1 MTARYYIDTNI
12 FGKLI
17 KDKNYFDVF
26 SIETN
31 RNNEFPNLLP
41 IYFTPFSIIEYLGIK
56 VQNPVIKCSQNLRKT
71 TIETEIE
78 RIVYESYQYYSSLRA
93 ITKGNI
99 LQVAEH
105 TASFIEKNNL
115 YFGAFCNYILTHRNL
130 EKELAL
136 HLAANYIYNFR
147 FPSNLRSYISA
158 TLSYDLFRNYIL
170 PYSVSKFRL
179 IESEWDT
186 RWTRLNKES
195 EGKFLP
201 YDQALR
207 LKANGDNVDCDIIHQ
222 VVMGFESN
230 RKTHPV
236 YVLTADSQKIIIP
249 RISVYKAL
257 VRIAQHQISKT
268 NTIDAKYLITNSEGI
283 IIFIDQEGK
292 VIKEINVSE
301 IPAFGRPP

>member
-1 MTARYYIDTNI
+1 M
-12 FGKLI
+12 
-17 KDKNYFDVF
+17 
-26 SIETN
+26 
-31 RNNEFPNLLP
+31 
-41 IYFTPFSIIEYLGIK
+41 
-56 VQNPVIKCSQNLRKT
+56 
-71 TIETEIE
+71 
-78 RIVYESYQYYSSLRA
+78 
-93 ITKGNI
+93 
-99 LQVAEH
+99 
-105 TASFIEKNNL
+105 
-115 YFGAFCNYILTHRNL
+115 
-130 EKELAL
+130 
-136 HLAANYIYNFR
+136 
-147 FPSNLRSYISA
+147 RSYISA

>member
-1 MTARYYIDTNI
+1 M
-12 FGKLI
+12 
-17 KDKNYFDVF
+17 
-26 SIETN
+26 
-31 RNNEFPNLLP
+31 
-41 IYFTPFSIIEYLGIK
+41 
-56 VQNPVIKCSQNLRKT
+56 
-71 TIETEIE
+71 
-78 RIVYESYQYYSSLRA
+78 
-93 ITKGNI
+93 
-99 LQVAEH
+99 
-105 TASFIEKNNL
+105 
-115 YFGAFCNYILTHRNL
+115 
-130 EKELAL
+130 
-136 HLAANYIYNFR
+136 
-147 FPSNLRSYISA
+147 
-158 TLSYDLFRNYIL
+158 
-170 PYSVSKFRL
+170 
-179 IESEWDT
+179 
-186 RWTRLNKES
+186 
-195 EGKFLP
+195 P

>member
-1 MTARYYIDTNI
+1 MTARYYLDTNI

-56 VQNPVIKCSQNLRKT
+56 IQNPVIKCSQNLRKN

-78 RIVYESYQYYSSLRA
+78 RILYESYQYYMSLHA
-93 ITKGNI
+93 ITKQNI
-99 LQVAEH
+99 LQVAEK

-115 YFGAFCNYILTHRNL
+115 YFGAFCNYILTHKSF

-136 HLAANYIYNFR
+136 HLAVNYIYNYR
-147 FPSNLRSYISA
+147 FPSSLRSYISA
-158 TLSYDLFRNYIL
+158 TLSYDLFRNYML
-170 PYSVSKFRL
+170 PYSISKFRL
-179 IESEWDT
+179 IENVWDT
-186 RWTRLNKES
+186 QWTRFNKES
-195 EGKFLP
+195 EGKFLSF
-201 YDQALR
+201 DKALR
-207 LKANGDNVDCDIIHQ
+207 LKANRDNVDCDIIHQ

-236 YVLTADSQKIIIP
+236 YVLTADLPKIIIP

-257 VRIAQHQISKT
+257 VRIAQHQIYQT
-268 NTIDAKYLITNSEGI
+268 NAIDKKYLITNSEGI
-283 IIFIDQEGK
+283 IVFIDQEGK
-292 VIKEINVSE
+292 VIKKINVSE
-301 IPAFGRPP
+301 IPAFGKPP